1 MKKSKKFKILALSF
15 GLLLAGSASA
25 KVQDVELIADNVE
38 KNGFLTTASGNVTV
52 YSQDYFITAD
62 RATYDEQNG
71 IIELFGNVNAMRGS
85 SETTRAEYVK
95 IDLKNDKQEADVNF
109 MMDKDSELWMQ
120 NDASCSDSEYYR
132 VEGSSVSSCNVTDP
146 DWRIKF
152 SSGMLNKESKF
163 LHLFNPRFYVGDV
176 PVLYLPYFGFPTD
189 RTRRT
194 GLLPPEAGYISK
206 EGIYYKQPIYFAPY
220 DSWDFQLDPQ
230 VRSRRGFGAY
240 GTFRFTESPYSYGE
254 IRGGMFDNFS
264 RAQKRLEYKN
274 ERHHG
279 FEVQYDRSKLA
290 TYLLDGDLRENLW
303 IDFTQLNDL
312 EYYDLKEKGGLS
324 DDADNSLVTSRL
336 NYYLTGDEHY
346 FGAYG
351 RYYIDTSKLNADN
364 TFRNK
369 DTVQELPTLQYH
381 KFSNDLGLP
390 NLLYSL
396 DAKARNFTRRQGV
409 TAKQYEFDAP
419 LSFSTPFLSEY
430 LNFVFTERLYMSA
443 TSWKDKFYY
452 RDGSLREDKNTFYAN
467 QYSELSIY
475 SDVARAYDSLFHSM
489 SWGADIVIPGWQ
501 KGKIDKRLLKYHQYK
516 HDLDRGALNRS
527 KLGDLQDSLYYEDD
541 FLSELSDEYTHE
553 NAALKMS
560 QYFYDEDGRKFLHHS
575 VKQRYD
581 FDDHEFDDLD
591 HRIDVYFQNGFSVGN
606 RFEYSHKFK
615 SFDKIQTYA
624 SYANDRFDASLIH
637 SYQYEKLSEDK
648 KRYTKDNYAILNASV
663 NLPKYYKIFG
673 RFEYDLTRSYSK
685 MWRFGLSH
693 NRKCW
698 NYSFVYQEDIEP
710 KNTSNTSYEKAK
722 KERGFYFLVNFYP
735 FGGVGYD
742 FSVDSE
748 YDTENKNGR

>member
-15 GLLLAGSASA
+15 SALLASSASA

-38 KNGFLTTASGNVTV
+38 KNGFLTEASGNVTV

-85 SETTRAEYVK
+85 SETTRAQHVK
-95 IDLKNDKQEADVNF
+95 IDLKNDKQQADVNF

-230 VRSRRGFGAY
+230 VRMRRGFGVY

-254 IRGGMFDNFS
+254 IKGGVFDNFS

-312 EYYDLKEKGGLS
+312 EYYDLKEKGGLGN
-324 DDADNSLVTSRL
+324 DADNSLVTSRL
-336 NYYLTGDEHY
+336 NYYLTSDEHY

-364 TFRNK
+364 TFRNE
-369 DTVQELPTLQYH
+369 DAVQELPTLQYH

-390 NLLYSL
+390 NLIYSL
-396 DAKARNFTRRQGV
+396 DAKARNYTRWEGA
-409 TAKQYEFDAP
+409 TARQYEFDVP
-419 LSFSTPFLSEY
+419 ISISTPLLADY
-430 LNFVFTERLYMSA
+430 LNFAFTERVYM
-443 TSWKDKFYY
+443 TNIDWHDKFYY
-452 RDGSLREDKNTFYAN
+452 ANGDLGEDKSTFYAN
-467 QYSELSIY
+467 QYTELSLY
-475 SDVARAYDSLFHSM
+475 TDVARAYDSLYHTM
-489 SWGADIVIPGWQ
+489 SWRADFRIPSWQ
-501 KGKIDKRLLKYHQYK
+501 QGDIEDRILKYHQYK
-516 HDLDRGALNRS
+516 YDLARGAVDRS
-527 KLGDLQDSLYYEDD
+527 RLGNLQDSLYWEDN

-553 NAALKMS
+553 NAALSMT
-560 QYFYDEDGRKFLHHS
+560 QFFYNEDGRKFLRHS

-581 FDDHEFDDLD
+581 FDDHEFDDLE
-591 HRIDVYFQNGFSVGN
+591 HRIDAYFANGLNIGN
-606 RFEYSHKFK
+606 RFTYSHKYK
-615 SFDKIQTYA
+615 SFDKVYTYA
-624 SYANDRFDASLIH
+624 NYSNDDFSFGLSHA
-637 SYQYEKLSEDK
+637 YEYEKLSMEP
-648 KRYTKDNYAILNASV
+648 KRYTKDNYGIVNASV
-663 NLPKYYKIFG
+663 NLPRNNKIFG
-673 RFEYDLTRSYSK
+673 RWDYDLERSYSK
-685 MWRFGLSH
+685 MWRVGLSH
-693 NRKCW
+693 TRKCW

-710 KNTSNTSYEKAK
+710 KNTSTTGYSKAS
-722 KERGFYFLVNFYP
+722 KERGIYFLVNFYP

-742 FSVDSE
+742 FSVNSE
-748 YDTENKNGR
+748 YGSEK